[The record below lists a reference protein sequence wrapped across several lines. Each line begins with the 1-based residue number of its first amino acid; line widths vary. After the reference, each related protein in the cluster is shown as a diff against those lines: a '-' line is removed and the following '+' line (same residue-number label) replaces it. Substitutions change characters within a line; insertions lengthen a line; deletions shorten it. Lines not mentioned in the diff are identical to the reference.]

1 MKVKIIYLETFK
13 KMLKV
18 MDKEGILKWR
28 DGMKQRK
35 GNEYYVLDEN
45 KRLLT
50 FEEAIE
56 KYGGT
61 Q

>member
-1 MKVKIIYLETFK
+1 MKVKIIYLDTFK
-13 KMLKV
+13 KMLRV
-18 MDKEGILKWR
+18 MDREGILKWR
-28 DGMKQRK
+28 DGMMQKRSR
-35 GNEYYVLDEN
+35 EYYVLDEN

-56 KYGGT
+56 KYGGS

>member
-28 DGMKQRK
+28 NGMRQRK

-45 KRLLT
+45 KKLLT

>member
-13 KMLKV
+13 KMLRV

-56 KYGGT
+56 KYGG
-61 Q
+61 